1 MAGCGQEPI
10 LAWLRLDKASDG
22 SRGMQRCH
30 QPMVF
35 EAAISAAVLV
45 TQLITLM
52 AANSHHGLL
61 MPCPQEATYW
71 LGPTMQPLPVVE
83 NQRLD
88 IADRSFADNVDLI
101 CVGRPQVRAALRDRV
116 SRSGMRAA
124 QVSIA
129 EPGGPQRSRKEAAAR
144 ASVGESRSKH
154 QGHMRLQGICAVL
167 CV

>member
-22 SRGMQRCH
+22 SRGTQRCH

-45 TQLITLM
+45 MQSISPM
-52 AANSHHGLL
+52 AANNHHGLP

-116 SRSGMRAA
+116 SRSGMRGA
-124 QVSIA
+124 QW
-129 EPGGPQRSRKEAAAR
+129 QLRSA
-144 ASVGESRSKH
+144 
-154 QGHMRLQGICAVL
+154 
-167 CV
+167 